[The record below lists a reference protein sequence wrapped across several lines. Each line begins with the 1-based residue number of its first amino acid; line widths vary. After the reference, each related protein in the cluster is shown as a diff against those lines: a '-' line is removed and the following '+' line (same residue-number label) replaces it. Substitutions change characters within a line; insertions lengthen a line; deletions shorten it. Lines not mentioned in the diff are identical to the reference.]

1 MRPVFVR
8 CKHLA
13 CEIKRAG
20 YHNANRPPGE
30 LPAAGKCGL
39 EACDRCRG
47 DAFAM
52 GEFGERGSLVGILL
66 PWNFERR
73 GNFGQSLK
81 VTQKAASVFC
91 GLHADEEGDGGRNP
105 FQASG
110 PDGRREAFCNRLWR
124 DAKSFEAACG
134 SYRGSGVL
142 ELMTAEK
149 PRQWQIEKAV
159 FILKNQ

>member
-91 GLHADEEGDGGRNP
+91 GLHADEEVDGARLP
-105 FQASG
+105 FPQIRKRAGYDLASRRVMPAVHPDFRVRRRQLMKLTWRKALQASG
-110 PDGRREAFCNRLWR
+110 PDGRREDF
-124 DAKSFEAACG
+124 
-134 SYRGSGVL
+134 
-142 ELMTAEK
+142 
-149 PRQWQIEKAV
+149 
-159 FILKNQ
+159 